1 MTEQVRHISVILL
14 GVIVA
19 IVAAVVHVCDH
30 ELYMIASAIIA
41 GEFGLART
49 SSNVGVRIDP
59 PVTVAKQETRDQ

>member
-1 MTEQVRHISVILL
+1 MTEQIRHIAVILL

-49 SSNVGVRIDP
+49 GGQAGAVKVDH
-59 PVTVAKQETRDQ
+59 PVTINQGTNGQ